1 MIGIVIAAHGHLAE
15 ELANTARE
23 IVGEL
28 PHVAT
33 CSVAPGCSLEELR
46 EHIKQ
51 AVRSVDDGE
60 GVLLLADLLGGSACT
75 QSLLLCAKEKL
86 EVLTGV
92 NLPMLL
98 KANSLRLAMPKL
110 HELAEL
116 LAQYGQRN
124 ITLASDLVRPS

>member
-15 ELANTARE
+15 ELAKTAQQ

-28 PHVAT
+28 PRVASI
-33 CSVAPGCSLEELR
+33 SVEPNVSLDELR
-46 EHIKQ
+46 EHIKG
-51 AVRSVDDGE
+51 AVGSVDDGE
-60 GVLLLADLLGGSACT
+60 GVLVLADLLGGSPCN
-75 QSLLLCAKEKL
+75 QSLMLCQKGKL

-98 KANSLRLAMPKL
+98 KANSLRLAKL
-110 HELAEL
+110 PLRELAES

-124 ITLASDLVRPS
+124 ITLASV

>member
-28 PHVAT
+28 PHVST

-46 EHIKQ
+46 ERIKQ
-51 AVRSVDDGE
+51 AVRSVDDGD

-75 QSLLLCAKEKL
+75 QSLVLCAKEKL

>member
-15 ELANTARE
+15 EMANTARQ

-33 CSVAPGCSLEELR
+33 CSVDPASSLDQIR
-46 EHIKQ
+46 DHIKQ
-51 AVRSVDDGE
+51 AVASVDDGE
-60 GVLLLADLLGGSACT
+60 GVLVLADLLGGSPCN
-75 QSLLLCAKEKL
+75 QSLMLCAKGKL

-124 ITLASDLVRPS
+124 ITLASDSVRTS